1 MKEDSW
7 VILEISSK
15 GEKEARDGTLVSRI
29 TECSSFKKEDIF
41 VPLIR
46 GGAKPLW
53 LMEGYIFIKSGY
65 GASEY
70 YDLKRTYLISRVLSQ
85 VDAKTGL
92 ISKGVV
98 KSSELE
104 EMIKKADDLGGKF
117 ELGSEVSLID
127 GAFKGFEGVLVDSWK
142 ENNLRYYSVL
152 IKMRS
157 VEILTKVSC
166 LSIEG

>member
-15 GEKEARDGTLVSRI
+15 GEKEARAGTLVDRI
-29 TECSSFKKEDIF
+29 RECSSFKKEDIF

-46 GGAKPLW
+46 GGVKPLW

-65 GASEY
+65 SASEY
-70 YDLKRTYLISRVLSQ
+70 YDLKRTYLINRVLSQ

-92 ISKGVV
+92 ISKGVI

-127 GAFKGFEGVLVDSWK
+127 GSFKGFEGVLVDSWK